1 MSSDIC
7 ADAYLADI
15 GNVAG
20 SCEYKCSL
28 QLKYPNLS
36 TLTFDRKGFT
46 GSTNISFLPN
56 NNSESV
62 TYNGTSYSL
71 QQARIFIKSCHNFN
85 GSPVQGE
92 LVLQHKITNSSNENN
107 TLFICVPIIE
117 GSGQS
122 ILDDL
127 LLRSKNLQD
136 GAIPFTTSFA
146 TFIPR
151 KPYYNYKSN
160 PLFSPTLCDNK
171 IYKNKANYVVFDK
184 LHALTINKESIDYLT
199 ENENENTYSGKLDA
213 YPAKEVFKSVGPPGD
228 VGMED
233 IYIDCQPVGASGK
246 TPEQEFVPK
255 EEGLPTF
262 FVDNKFV
269 PIIVGMILMY
279 YSYRLI
285 SYVMC
290 KASINLFKPTTG
302 PGAAGDGACES
313 LLFGLPFT

>member
-7 ADAYLADI
+7 GDANLADI
-15 GNVAG
+15 GNVGG

-28 QLKYPNLS
+28 QLKYPDLS
-36 TLTFDRKGFT
+36 SLTFNRKDYT
-46 GSTNISFLPN
+46 GSTNISFSPN

-92 LVLQHKITNSSNENN
+92 LVLQHKITNSSDENN

-127 LLRSKNLQD
+127 LLRSKNTG
-136 GAIPFTTSFA
+136 GAVPFTTSFA

-151 KPYYNYKSN
+151 KTYYNYKSN
-160 PLFSPTLCDNK
+160 PLFVSSLCNDENN
-171 IYKNKANYVVFDK
+171 KNKANYVVFDK

-199 ENENENTYSGKLDA
+199 EYSENTYSGKLDA
-213 YPAKEVFKSVGPPGD
+213 YPAKDVFKSVSPPGD
-228 VGMED
+228 VGIED

-255 EEGLPTF
+255 EDGLPTF
-262 FVDNKFV
+262 FIDNQIV

-285 SYVMC
+285 SYLMC
-290 KASINLFKPTTG
+290 RATTQMFNSKG
-302 PGAAGDGACES
+302 PGYSAVDSCKN

>member
-1 MSSDIC
+1 MTIIC
-7 ADAYLADI
+7 TEAGLADI
-15 GNVAG
+15 RNGGG

-28 QLKYPNLS
+28 QLKYPDLS
-36 TLTFDRKGFT
+36 TLSFSIESD
-46 GSTNISFLPN
+46 STNIKFTPHDSTP
-56 NNSESV
+56 SA

-71 QQARIFIKSCHNFN
+71 DQVRIFIKSCHNFN

-92 LVLQHKITNSSNENN
+92 LVLKHNEAAGESGEKN

-127 LLRSKNLQD
+127 LLRSKNI
-136 GAIPFTTSFA
+136 GGGGSVPFTTSFA

-151 KPYYNYKSN
+151 KTYYNYKSN
-160 PLFSPTLCDNK
+160 PLFGTETLCGDEE
-171 IYKNKANYVVFDK
+171 YKDKANYVVFDK
-184 LHALTINKESIDYLT
+184 IHALTINKDSIDYLT
-199 ENENENTYSGKLDA
+199 TNSNNTYSGTLDA
-213 YPAKEVFKSVGPPGD
+213 HPAKEVFKSVSPPGD
-228 VGMED
+228 VGLED

-285 SYVMC
+285 SYLMC
-290 KASINLFKPTTG
+290 KASIPLFDANA
-302 PGAAGDGACES
+302 GARSSSVDSCKN